1 MPVSLSASVSLS
13 PILRVRAAQVDF
25 SCPPKKEV
33 LTSELR
39 IENCIASGD
48 DNNPCACGLQYK
60 TTQQNAKGTY
70 VNSDGACGNSPPKPF
85 DVTSPLLIDGAA
97 QTDWRTC
104 RAAASKCS
112 QMANSPACA
121 DGL

>member
-1 MPVSLSASVSLS
+1 M
-13 PILRVRAAQVDF
+13 
-25 SCPPKKEV
+25 

-39 IENCIASGD
+39 IENRIASGD

-70 VNSDGACGNSPPKPF
+70 LNSDGACGNSPPKSF
-85 DVTSPLLIDGAA
+85 DVTSPVLIDGAA

-104 RAAASKCS
+104 KAAAGECS